1 MMEYEQ
7 ASYRFYRIIT
17 FSLLNNK
24 LSKTEALELIGKTHN
39 QALAR
44 KMTAE
49 KLEEKFFEGVK
60 K

>member
-7 ASYRFYRIIT
+7 ASYRFYRAVT

-24 LSKTEALELIGKTHN
+24 LTKTEALELISRTHN
-39 QALAR
+39 RTKAR
-44 KMTAE
+44 LKSAVV
-49 KLEEKFFEGVK
+49 LEEKFFEVK